1 MVNARILEHMAGGPA
16 YNACKK
22 RDSGHLIEHVGQ
34 SSVP

>member
-1 MVNARILEHMAGGPA
+1 MVNARILENRAGGPA

-22 RDSGHLIEHVGQ
+22 RDSELLIGQEGQ